1 MNSKKALI
9 IFNPTAGIVTG
20 SDALSQV
27 KSYLLSH
34 EYSCDSIILDSNFE
48 AVVAKYD
55 FTDIALIVA
64 VGGDGTVRVTAR
76 TILEHQLSVPL
87 AIVPFGSAN
96 VVAASLSIPIS
107 IKKSLALIGNLH
119 VKKIDVGRINK
130 GEIFLVGF
138 SIGYISKIVTQT
150 QGVLKNRFG
159 FLGYIVR
166 FLFNNVPLHRIKFK
180 ITCRDKQFY
189 VKGNSLVVFNAVN
202 IYGIRP
208 KKNISITDGVL
219 NLYVVKNRN
228 FIGLFKIA
236 LDFLFYQ
243 EPPHHLFALDGQ
255 KFGIDLGPAGDVCQI
270 DGDLIALGS
279 RVEIA
284 IMPQALSVVVSRS

>member
-1 MNSKKALI
+1 MNLKKALI

-20 SDALSQV
+20 SDTPSQV
-27 KSYLLSH
+27 KAYLQQL
-34 EYSCDSIILDSNFE
+34 EYSTDAIILDNHFE
-48 AVVAKYD
+48 DAIAQYD
-55 FTDIALIVA
+55 FTDVALVVA
-64 VGGDGTVRVTAR
+64 VGGDGTVRVAAR
-76 TILEHQLSVPL
+76 TILEYKIPAPL
-87 AIVPFGSAN
+87 AIIPFGSAN
-96 VVAASLSIPIS
+96 VVAASLNIPIS
-107 IKKSLALIGNLH
+107 IKKSLALIKNLH
-119 VKKIDVGRINK
+119 TQKIDVGKIDT

-166 FLFNNVPLHRIKFK
+166 FLFNNVPLRRIKFK

-255 KFGIDLGPAGDVCQI
+255 KFGIDLGPVGDVCQI
-270 DGDLIALGS
+270 DGDLIALGN
-279 RVEIA
+279 RVEITM
-284 IMPQALSVVVSRS
+284 MPQALSVVVLKT

>member
-1 MNSKKALI
+1 MDLKKALI

-20 SDALSQV
+20 SDTLSQV
-27 KSYLLSH
+27 KTHLQRLGYTT
-34 EYSCDSIILDSNFE
+34 DAIILDNHFE
-48 AVVAKYD
+48 DA
-55 FTDIALIVA
+55 IANYNGADVTLVVA
-64 VGGDGTVRVTAR
+64 VGGDGTVRVAAR
-76 TILEHQLSVPL
+76 TILEYKLSAPL
-87 AIVPFGSAN
+87 AIIPFGSAN
-96 VVAASLSIPIS
+96 VVAVSLGIPIS
-107 IKKSLALIGNLH
+107 IKKSLLLIDNAQTQ
-119 VKKIDVGRINK
+119 KIDVGRINT

-202 IYGIRP
+202 IYGIKP
-208 KKNISITDGVL
+208 KKDISITDGVL

-270 DGDLIALGS
+270 DGDRIALGNKI
-279 RVEIA
+279 EIT
-284 IMPQALSVVVSRS
+284 IIPQALSVVVSRS